1 MNNNQILELKKNR
14 LNTLKSNGKNL
25 ESNGV
30 IRKLEREVNNMR
42 IPFTNSVENHDRRLD
57 IIKTI

>member
-14 LNTLKSNGKNL
+14 LNTLKSTRKNL

-30 IRKLEREVNNMR
+30 IRKLEREIRN
-42 IPFTNSVENHDRRLD
+42 LA
-57 IIKTI
+57 K

>member
-30 IRKLEREVNNMR
+30 IRKLEREISNL
-42 IPFTNSVENHDRRLD
+42 T
-57 IIKTI
+57 K